1 MKTWVCFFSHN
12 PRLICSST
20 NATTL
25 HPLPRKVKNEMAYI
39 GTEKKSPSFCQV
51 ARASPEFPR
60 TAKMWQMCQ
69 QNILAESRILN
80 RPVIQTAS

>member
-1 MKTWVCFFSHN
+1 MEKLEMKTWVCFFSHN

-39 GTEKKSPSFCQV
+39 GTEKRAQAFVKWH
-51 ARASPEFPR
+51 ARASPEFPQ

-69 QNILAESRILN
+69 QNLG
-80 RPVIQTAS
+80 